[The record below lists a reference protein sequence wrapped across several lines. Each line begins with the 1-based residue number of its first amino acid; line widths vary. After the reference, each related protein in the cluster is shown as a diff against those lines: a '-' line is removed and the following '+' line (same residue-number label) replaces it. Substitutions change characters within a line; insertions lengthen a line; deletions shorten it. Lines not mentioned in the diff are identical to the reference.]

1 MAQRAILG
9 VNGKIISSIFSTLSL
24 LFAFTNFVYL
34 YLLGIFFL
42 FIHFRSA
49 KREKKDLDP
58 SRTQFRSHCI
68 PGDLS
73 CSGVSNTGTLEN

>member
-34 YLLGIFFL
+34 YLLGIFFCL
-42 FIHFRSA
+42 FILDLP
-49 KREKKDLDP
+49 RERKK
-58 SRTQFRSHCI
+58 I
-68 PGDLS
+68 
-73 CSGVSNTGTLEN
+73 